1 MMMPEAQVTP
11 GFCLAALL
19 KGLAEASPLADEVAV
34 TGLSQDAQSVAPGDL
49 FLAVRGRRTHGLRY
63 VDQALARG
71 AAAVVWEPDSEIA
84 SPRVSKNIP
93 VIALPELRQR
103 LGLIADRFFNHPSR
117 DLTVIG
123 VTGTDGKT
131 SVSHFLAQALDTPGK
146 PCGLIGTLGY
156 GLNGRLRLAT
166 HTTPDVIR
174 LHAELAAMRSQG
186 AKAAVMEVSSHAL
199 DQHRVNG
206 VAMDVAVLTNLTRDH
221 LDYHADVSAYAA
233 AKRRLFEL
241 PGLRRAILNTDDAFG
256 LELAQL
262 LRAPLEVLGYSL
274 GNPPLHALPM
284 VRATRIESM
293 LSGLRFEV
301 QTSVGRGRVE
311 SRLLGRFNV
320 NNLLAVLGVLLALGM
335 PLRQAL
341 LRLGHTRGV
350 PGRMEGHGG
359 GDKPLVVVD
368 YAHTPAALAQVL
380 IALREHCRG
389 RLRCVFGCGG
399 DRDRGKR
406 PLMARVAEQHADEA
420 IVTDDNPRTEPP
432 TTIIRDMLKGFS
444 DPSRIAVIQDRA
456 RAIAHAVSRARGGD
470 VVLVAGKG
478 HEQVQIVGEQA
489 CPFNDS
495 RVVESV
501 LSEHQL

>member
-1 MMMPEAQVTP
+1 MMPEAQVSQ

-19 KGLAEASPLADEVAV
+19 KGLAEPSPLADEVAV
-34 TGLSQDAQSVAPGDL
+34 TGLSQDAQSVVPGDL
-49 FLAVRGRRTHGLRY
+49 FLAVRGRRTHGLQY
-63 VDQALARG
+63 LDQALAQG
-71 AAAVVWEPDSEIA
+71 AAAVVWEPDGKIA
-84 SPRVSKNIP
+84 SPSVRKKIP
-93 VIALPELRQR
+93 VIALPELHQR
-103 LGLIADRFFNHPSR
+103 LGLIADRFFSHPSR
-117 DLTVIG
+117 DLTIIG

-131 SVSHFLAQALDTPGK
+131 SVSHFLAQAMDVPDK

-156 GLNGRLRLAT
+156 GLNGRLRLAE
-166 HTTPDVIR
+166 HTTPDAIR
-174 LHAELAAMRSQG
+174 LHAELAGMRSQG
-186 AKAAVMEVSSHAL
+186 AKAAVMEISSHGL
-199 DQHRVNG
+199 DQHRTNG
-206 VAMDVAVLTNLTRDH
+206 VVMDVAVLTNLTRDH
-221 LDYHADVSAYAA
+221 LDYHADVGAYAA

-241 PGLRRAILNTDDAFG
+241 PGLRHAILNTDDDFG
-256 LELAQL
+256 LELARS
-262 LRAPLEVLGYSL
+262 LRGPLELLGY
-274 GNPPLHALPM
+274 GQRNPPRHVLPM
-284 VRATRIESM
+284 VRASRIESA
-293 LSGLRFEV
+293 LSGVRFEV
-301 QTSVGRGRVE
+301 QTSMGGGRVE

-320 NNLLAVLGVLLALGM
+320 NNLLAVLGTLLVLGM

-341 LRLGHTRGV
+341 LHLGHTRGV

-406 PLMARVAEQHADEA
+406 PLMAQVAEQHADEA

-432 TTIIRDMLKGFS
+432 RTIIGDILKGFS
-444 DPSRIAVIQDRA
+444 NPARIVVIQDRA
-456 RAIAHAVSRARGGD
+456 QAIAHAVSRARAGD

-478 HEQVQIVGEQA
+478 HEQEQIVGEQA
-489 CPFNDS
+489 WPFSDS
-495 RVVESV
+495 RVVENV

>member
-11 GFCLAALL
+11 RFHLAALL
-19 KGLAEASPLADEVAV
+19 KGLVEASPLPDKVVV
-34 TGLSQDAQSVAPGDL
+34 TGLSQDAQSVEPGGL

-63 VDQALARG
+63 VDQALAQG
-71 AAAVVWEPDSEIA
+71 AAAVVWEPDGEIA
-84 SPRVSKNIP
+84 FPRISKNIP
-93 VIALPELRQR
+93 VIAVPELRRR
-103 LGLIADRFFNHPSR
+103 LGLIADRFFNYPSR

-131 SVSHFLAQALDTPGK
+131 SVSHFLAQALDAPGK

-166 HTTPDVIR
+166 HTTPDAIR

-199 DQHRVNG
+199 DQYRVSG
-206 VAMDVAVLTNLTRDH
+206 VAIDVAVLTNLTRDH

-233 AKRRLFEL
+233 AKRRLFKL
-241 PGLRRAILNTDDAFG
+241 PGLRYAILNTDDAFG
-256 LELAQL
+256 LELVQS
-262 LRAPLEVLGYSL
+262 LRATLGVLGYGLHNS
-274 GNPPLHALPM
+274 PLRALPM
-284 VRATRIESM
+284 VRATHIEPM
-293 LSGLRFEV
+293 PSGLRFAV
-301 QTSVGRGRVE
+301 QTPAGSGRVA

-320 NNLLAVLGVLLALGM
+320 NNLLAVLTVLLTLGM
-335 PLRQAL
+335 PLQQAL

-350 PGRMEGHGG
+350 PGRMEAHGG

-389 RLRCVFGCGG
+389 PLRCVFGCGG

-406 PLMARVAEQHADEA
+406 PLMARVAEQHADEV
-420 IVTDDNPRTEPP
+420 IVTDDNPRTEPS
-432 TTIIRDMLKGFS
+432 TTIIGDMLQGFS
-444 DPSRIAVIQDRA
+444 NPTGITVIQDRA
-456 RAIAHAVSRARGGD
+456 LAIARAIARARPGD

-489 CPFNDS
+489 CPFNDG
-495 RVVESV
+495 RVVTTV
-501 LSEHQL
+501 LSGHRP